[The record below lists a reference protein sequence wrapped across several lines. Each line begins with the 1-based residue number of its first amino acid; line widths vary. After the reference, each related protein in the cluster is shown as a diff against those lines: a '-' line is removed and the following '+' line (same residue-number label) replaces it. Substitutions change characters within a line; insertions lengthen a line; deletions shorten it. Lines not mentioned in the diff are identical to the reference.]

1 MKEESMSLT
10 QQQIDSFA
18 SLGYNFYQ
26 QGKFDEAKKIF
37 DGLTLVEPDSF
48 YGFAGLG
55 ALELAK
61 NPPDL
66 DNALANLHK
75 AVELNPNSASI
86 RANLGEV
93 LLRQAKLQEAVA
105 EFNKAMELD
114 PEKKDAGANRARAM
128 LTGLRIATEE
138 FKKQVS

>member
-1 MKEESMSLT
+1 MSLT
-10 QQQIDSFA
+10 QQQIDGFA

-37 DGLTLVEPDSF
+37 DGLTAIEPESF

-66 DNALANLHK
+66 DSALTNLRK

-93 LLRQAKLQEAVA
+93 LLRQAKLQEAA
-105 EFNKAMELD
+105 TEFNKAMELD